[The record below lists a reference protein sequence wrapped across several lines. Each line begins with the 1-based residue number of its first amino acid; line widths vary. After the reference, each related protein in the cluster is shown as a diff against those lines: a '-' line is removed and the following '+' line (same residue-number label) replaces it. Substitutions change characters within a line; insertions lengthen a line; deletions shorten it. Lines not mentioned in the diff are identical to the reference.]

1 MPTRVRYVTDGRG
14 AYRTREYHFAP
25 GDAQTVA
32 DDVAAR
38 LTERD
43 DFEAVTETCS
53 VEKSDGEV
61 CGRELPCR
69 YHSDD

>member
-1 MPTRVRYVTDGRG
+1 MPTRVRYVPEGRG
-14 AYRTREYHFAP
+14 AYRTREHHFEP
-25 GDAQTVA
+25 GDEATVA
-32 DDVAAR
+32 DAVAAR

-43 DFEAVTETCS
+43 DFETVSETCA